1 MAIIQKIRDKYAK
14 LAGGVI
20 AVSLIAFVVNDAFN
34 SNSGSIF
41 GSSKAL
47 AKVDGS
53 SVDPLEFDKRVR
65 EYNTVFSISNQNR
78 EMTDEIRAQISEQ
91 ALRDLVNE
99 KIIDKQL
106 SKLGITISDKEMKDV
121 VYGTTPSNII
131 MNYPVFTNPE
141 TGGFDPSRIKA
152 YEEQL
157 ANPPAQVDLNALEK
171 EREQWENYKSFAM
184 HQYKMQR
191 FNGLV
196 NASMYSPKFM
206 VDYKMAAQNEMASIR
221 VVKVPATTIPDSEV
235 PLTDADINSYVEKH
249 KKRFELKEDM
259 RGIDYVA
266 FDVVPSTEDTNTAA
280 ESLAKLKQD
289 LTVKSGDQLKD
300 FVNTNSED
308 AYRDFYFT
316 KSSLKS
322 VYADTLLS
330 QPVGTVVGPY
340 IDGKSFVIAKITD
353 RREMP
358 DSVKAQHVLIQPTQ
372 QMNDSAAHK
381 MADSLML
388 AIQSG
393 AANFDSVARQFSA
406 DKQNSDKGGDLGYFA
421 YGQMVPEFNDFT
433 FMGKTGE
440 IKVVKTQFGYHIVR
454 INDQKNL
461 QNGTKI
467 AFITKS
473 LYPSDATETEIYSKA
488 TEFASKYKGAK
499 FEEGVTATKMQKR
512 EADQVRVQDFSI
524 GGLGPAREIV
534 RWMYDA
540 KQGDVS
546 EVLKVTSPNTRYII
560 AKLTNIQSKGTL
572 KVNDAVKPE
581 LENIVRME
589 KKMDK
594 IVEKY
599 KSQTSLEAVAQAA
612 GQPVLAADS
621 FTNTVPYL
629 ASVGYEPKVV
639 GYSFYKNAKVG
650 SISPAI
656 KGQDGVS
663 YMVITQRVPK
673 QANPNEAA
681 VFQQQQMMEQQQMQR
696 TIGNNLQE
704 MLMRKANVK
713 YYNDNIR

>member
-53 SVDPLEFDKRVR
+53 SIDPLEFDKRVR

-221 VVKVPATTIPDSEV
+221 VVKVPAATIPDSEV

-330 QPVGTVVGPY
+330 QPVGAVVGPY
-340 IDGKSFVIAKITD
+340 IDGKSFVIAKVTD

-358 DSVKAQHVLIQPTQ
+358 DSVKAQHILIQPTQ

-393 AANFDSVARQFSA
+393 AANFDSLAHQFSA

-440 IKVVKTQFGYHIVR
+440 MKVVKTQFGYHIVR

-639 GYSFYKNAKVG
+639 GYSFYKDAKVG

-696 TIGNNLQE
+696 TIGNSLQE
-704 MLMRKANVK
+704 MMMRKANVK